1 MLETAEVGNRLG
13 KDIYRKEAPGV
24 RTALLAVQERIATTD
39 LAPIIVIGGA
49 EGAGKSETVS
59 LLLEWMD
66 ARGIETHVMWEPSD
80 EERERPEF
88 WRFWRALPPRGKIG
102 IFFGSWY
109 TRPVVQHALGEIDA
123 VEFERAMRR
132 IHEFERMLT
141 AEHFPVLKYHLH
153 ISKKVE
159 KKRLKEF
166 WNDPARRW
174 RVHENAKKYF
184 KRYDDF
190 RRVTEEMLRLTNSG
204 FAPWTVVESADNEYR
219 NLTVATSILQALE
232 EAVAEAEARA
242 AARHPKGPPPL
253 PRPKRRNVL
262 RQLRMTRKISDKQ
275 YEKRLGAAQAEI
287 GRLTRDLER
296 ADRSLLVLFEG
307 PDAAGKGGAI
317 RRLTQAMSPY
327 AYRVIGIAAPTD
339 EERAHPYLWR
349 FWRNLPR
356 HGRVTIYDR
365 SWYGRVLVERLEG
378 FARREEWQRAY
389 SEIND
394 FEEQLVEG
402 GTIVVKVW
410 IAITGDEQLRR
421 FKDRQKTPFKQ
432 YKITDEDWRN
442 RRKWDA
448 YEAAACDM
456 IERTSTSVAPWTLVE
471 GNDKHWARV
480 KVVES
485 VRDRLLAEL

>member
-1 MLETAEVGNRLG
+1 MLETAEVGNKLD
-13 KDIYRKEAPGV
+13 KDTYKKEAPGV

-39 LAPIIVIGGA
+39 IAPIIVIAGA

-66 ARGIETHVMWEPSD
+66 ARGIETHVMWAPTD

-109 TRPVVQHALGEIDA
+109 TRPVVQHALGDIDA

-132 IHEFERMLT
+132 IREFERMLT

-166 WNDPARRW
+166 WNDPAKRW
-174 RVHENAKKYF
+174 RVHENARKYF

-190 RRVTEEMLRLTNSG
+190 RRVTEEMLRLSNSG
-204 FAPWTVVESADNEYR
+204 FAPWTVVESADTEYR
-219 NLTVATSILQALE
+219 NLTVATSLLQALE
-232 EAVAEAEARA
+232 EAAGEAEARA
-242 AARHPKGPPPL
+242 AAKRPKRPPPL
-253 PRPKRRNVL
+253 PKPKRRNVL
-262 RQLRMTRKISDKQ
+262 RQLRMTQTLSEKQ
-275 YEKRLGAAQAEI
+275 YDRRLTAAQAEI
-287 GRLTRDLER
+287 GRLTRGLEK
-296 ADRSLLVLFEG
+296 ADRSLLVAFEG

-327 AYRVIGIAAPTD
+327 VYRVIGIAAPTD

-356 HGRVTIYDR
+356 QGRVTIYDR

-378 FARREEWQRAY
+378 FARQEEWQRAY
-389 SEIND
+389 SEINE
-394 FEEQLVEG
+394 FEEQLAEG
-402 GTIVVKVW
+402 GVIVVKVW
-410 IAITGDEQLRR
+410 LAITADEQLRR
-421 FKDRQKTPFKQ
+421 FRDRQKTPFKQ

-442 RRKWDA
+442 RNKWDG

-471 GNDKHWARV
+471 GNNKQWARV
-480 KVVES
+480 KVAEA

>member
-1 MLETAEVGNRLG
+1 V
-13 KDIYRKEAPGV
+13 
-24 RTALLAVQERIATTD
+24 IA
-39 LAPIIVIGGA
+39 GA

-66 ARGIETHVMWEPSD
+66 ARGIETHVMWAPTD

-109 TRPVVQHALGEIDA
+109 TRPVVQHALGDIDA

-132 IHEFERMLT
+132 IREFERMLT

-166 WNDPARRW
+166 WNDPAKRW
-174 RVHENAKKYF
+174 RVHENARKYF

-190 RRVTEEMLRLTNSG
+190 RRVTEEMLRLSNSG
-204 FAPWTVVESADNEYR
+204 FAPWTVVESADTEYR
-219 NLTVATSILQALE
+219 NLTVATSLLQALE
-232 EAVAEAEARA
+232 EAAGEAEARA
-242 AARHPKGPPPL
+242 AAKRPKRPPPL
-253 PRPKRRNVL
+253 PKPKRRNVL
-262 RQLRMTRKISDKQ
+262 RQLRMTQTLSEKQ
-275 YEKRLGAAQAEI
+275 YDRRLTAAQAEI
-287 GRLTRDLER
+287 GRLTRGLEK
-296 ADRSLLVLFEG
+296 ADRSLLVAFEG

-327 AYRVIGIAAPTD
+327 VYRVIGIAAPTD

-356 HGRVTIYDR
+356 QGRVTIYDR

-378 FARREEWQRAY
+378 FARQEEWQRAY
-389 SEIND
+389 SEINE
-394 FEEQLVEG
+394 FEEQLAEG
-402 GTIVVKVW
+402 GVIVVKVW
-410 IAITGDEQLRR
+410 LAITADEQLRR
-421 FKDRQKTPFKQ
+421 FRDRQKTPFKQ

-442 RRKWDA
+442 RNKWDG

-471 GNDKHWARV
+471 GNNKQWARV
-480 KVVES
+480 KVAEA